1 MKTKRI
7 PAAVSLFLL
16 LLAWSVG
23 FLAAQT
29 DLSESREISATRRQP
44 PDKVMDA
51 IGVKPGMVVGEIGAG
66 RGRYTVYLARR
77 VGESGK
83 ILANDINK
91 RSLDY
96 LRDRCRRLGFGNV
109 ETILGEMEDPLFPE
123 DSLDMA
129 IMVWVY
135 HHLDKPDPLLENLR
149 PSLKPG
155 ATLVIIDPPDHEID
169 GEFGIDRN
177 DPNNTVPTI
186 RKRIER
192 SAEASGYELVR
203 VETFL
208 PKDLIFILK
217 PLGVGPQ

>member
-1 MKTKRI
+1 MRSHRTI
-7 PAAVSLFLL
+7 GAFSLFILL
-16 LLAWSVG
+16 FSCLPPFMAG
-23 FLAAQT
+23 QT
-29 DLSESREISATRRQP
+29 DLSETRELWATERQP

-51 IGVKPGMVVGEIGAG
+51 IGVKPGMVIGEVGAG

-83 ILANDINK
+83 ILANDIDK

-96 LRDRCRRLGFGNV
+96 LRDRCERQGFKNV
-109 ETILGEMEDPLFPE
+109 KTILGKEEDPLFPA

-135 HHLDKPDPLLENLR
+135 HMLDKPDELLKNLR

-155 ATLVIIDPPDHEID
+155 ATLVILDPPDEEID
-169 GEFGIDRN
+169 EEFDIDRSN
-177 DPNNTVPTI
+177 PDVKAPTI
-186 RKRIER
+186 RERIEK
-192 SAEASGYELVR
+192 SAEAAGFELVR

-208 PKDLIFILK
+208 PKDLIFILR
-217 PLGVGPQ
+217 LED